1 MQDRHILVEQL
12 KPDSG
17 TDWAASVDSSLLP
30 SLAAVFDGH
39 KRCEPADLCSKRL
52 HVLLSK

>member
-1 MQDRHILVEQL
+1 MQDRHILLEQL

-17 TDWAASVDSSLLP
+17 ADWAASVNSSLLL